1 MNDLLTEFG
10 RLLNENAQ
18 NGENLRTN
26 HRKAIAQLNE
36 ILSSRHLKAVM
47 DAHDQLVNSNYDH
60 RLNNK
65 QQSYLDEIDAENV
78 EMQEMQEEFALL
90 QDQHYKPAGQTATAQ
105 RIINIRKSEDEPLG
119 ITVKEDNGQVLIAR
133 IMAGSLADRQGM
145 LHVNDVILELNGQ
158 PVDRPDVLQDL
169 IRKNNSNLIQFRIIP
184 SFVEQVAQLSCHMK
198 ALFNYD
204 PNIDTLLPCKELG
217 LPFVQGDILEIL
229 NQEDPN
235 WWQARKVDSLN
246 HNNLANPQLTNQ
258 HMMIN
263 NQLIGLIP
271 SQELEEKRRAFVRPE
286 FDYASKTSICGTR
299 VVKKKKKA
307 IYSLN
312 SNTAFDNAE
321 LIFYE
326 EVCRLNKFKRKC
338 IVLVGASNHVGIRTL
353 KQRLIQAEPDK
364 FASVLPHTSRPI
376 RDGEVNG
383 KVYHFIHRDIME
395 REIND
400 NLYLEWGEFNGH
412 LYGRKHFL

>member
-1 MNDLLTEFG
+1 MKQVQKNSFKKFPKTKFIIFSQPDSLKSSEQSLKGNPKFVNSKKINQQIDLNKKREALSLANELLSEFS
-10 RLLNENAQ
+10 RLLNESEQ

-26 HRKAIAQLNE
+26 QKRTIAQLNE
-36 ILSSRHLKAVM
+36 ILNSRHLKAVM
-47 DAHDQLVNSNYDH
+47 DVHDQLVNSGYDH
-60 RLNNK
+60 RIGNK
-65 QQSYLDEIDAENV
+65 PQHYLDEIDSENV
-78 EMQEMQEEFALL
+78 EMQEMEEFALL

-145 LHVNDVILELNGQ
+145 LHVNDVILEMNGQ

-246 HNNLANPQLTNQ
+246 HNTLANPQLTNQ
-258 HMMIN
+258 HMMN
-263 NQLIGLIP
+263 NEIGLIP
-271 SQELEEKRRAFVRPE
+271 SQ
-286 FDYASKTSICGTR
+286 
-299 VVKKKKKA
+299 
-307 IYSLN
+307 
-312 SNTAFDNAE
+312 
-321 LIFYE
+321 
-326 EVCRLNKFKRKC
+326 
-338 IVLVGASNHVGIRTL
+338 VGSF
-353 KQRLIQAEPDK
+353 E
-364 FASVLPHTSRPI
+364 
-376 RDGEVNG
+376 
-383 KVYHFIHRDIME
+383 
-395 REIND
+395 
-400 NLYLEWGEFNGH
+400 
-412 LYGRKHFL
+412 